1 MPIIIE
7 MGVQLSGSAAHF
19 DKTRQHAL
27 ILAVADATAMEW
39 FRVTITS
46 VTDIAEASAGT
57 EVKFTVRVPNGDLDL
72 APPIL
77 AALTAHN
84 LQTSLAAQG
93 VPAMTG
99 VVKAARIIQT
109 LTCGGGCA
117 ADCSP
122 SSARSGTLHLG
133 EGMFSGSGSAGSGDV
148 YLNDQE
154 CWWLIEAPAGEA
166 AHLAVTGFHTEDG
179 YDYVSVYSCDS
190 AEACELG
197 IGVGTGS
204 GSACSLDPPSKECEE
219 PPMDVIDECIATF
232 GANHEEGVDWN
243 LSDLEDLDDCLF
255 LQSMLT
261 CIERTAGDW
270 SGEGSGEGSGTCTC
284 EEYLAF
290 INDNFFGSNSDACRC
305 NLQCGAP
312 HQIGLLHGRNKPA
325 CSSYSSASGFLLVKF
340 SSDGSVRED
349 GFDATWSVGPR
360 ESQGMR
366 TASALAHLT
375 NPAAPRER
383 ERDPGF
389 HTC

>member
-1 MPIIIE
+1 

-179 YDYVSVYSCDS
+179 YDYVSVR
-190 AEACELG
+190 
-197 IGVGTGS
+197 
-204 GSACSLDPPSKECEE
+204 
-219 PPMDVIDECIATF
+219 
-232 GANHEEGVDWN
+232 EG
-243 LSDLEDLDDCLF
+243 
-255 LQSMLT
+255 
-261 CIERTAGDW
+261 
-270 SGEGSGEGSGTCTC
+270 
-284 EEYLAF
+284 
-290 INDNFFGSNSDACRC
+290 
-305 NLQCGAP
+305 
-312 HQIGLLHGRNKPA
+312 
-325 CSSYSSASGFLLVKF
+325 
-340 SSDGSVRED
+340 
-349 GFDATWSVGPR
+349 
-360 ESQGMR
+360 
-366 TASALAHLT
+366 
-375 NPAAPRER
+375 RER
-383 ERDPGF
+383 EPEQSSKRAESSESTNF
-389 HTC
+389 RVLRSLSTASTSSRS